1 MNYFRYFVG
10 VVSVGFGLAALPSQA
25 ADLAHGKELYAEC
38 EGCHAL
44 RETLVGPQH
53 CWVVGR
59 AAGKVPGFEY
69 SGAMKAS
76 GLKWDEKTLDEFL
89 VSPFTYVSGTL
100 MGYAGLDLKKDRED
114 LIAYLKQVT
123 TDPANCGDV
132 DKHQ

>member
-1 MNYFRYFVG
+1 MKYLRY
-10 VVSVGFGLAALPSQA
+10 VVMVGFGLASLPSMA
-25 ADLAHGKELYAEC
+25 ADLTRGKELYAEC

-69 SGAMKAS
+69 SHEMKSS

-89 VSPFTYVSGTL
+89 VSPFTYVSGTK
-100 MGYAGLDLKKDRED
+100 MGYAGLDAKKDRED

-123 TDPANCGDV
+123 TDPASCDGV
-132 DKHQ
+132 ERHH